1 MCACQ
6 DLWPPV
12 PVSSMARLPTH
23 KSSLAAE
30 AGGAFPQCNVQ
41 VRNRGHVHCFYM
53 QSSDCKRFSD
63 EPFKTIFEASNLTD
77 LHRYTGGAS

>member
-12 PVSSMARLPTH
+12 PVSSMVCLLKP
-23 KSSLAAE
+23 KSSLGAE

-53 QSSDCKRFSD
+53 QSSDRKRFSD
-63 EPFKTIFEASNLTD
+63 EPFKTIFEAANLTN
-77 LHRYTGGAS
+77 LHCYTGGAS